1 MTPGHK
7 KMPRGR
13 KTVTPGHEK
22 VTPGH
27 KKVTPRAQKGA
38 PGAQKGAPGG
48 QDRFPVSPSRR
59 WATSWTWLGTDLMT
73 KEHVLDLFSH
83 RRLQVSVFQMF
94 SKSARRWNQVRA
106 ICCVWRGTWLAGIM
120 RNFSSICD

>member
-22 VTPGH
+22 VTPRH

-38 PGAQKGAPGG
+38 PGGAGLIPSVWLYFWGLISFWILMGVTLFTAVCFHFVIFEG
-48 QDRFPVSPSRR
+48 QF
-59 WATSWTWLGTDLMT
+59 T
-73 KEHVLDLFSH
+73 
-83 RRLQVSVFQMF
+83 
-94 SKSARRWNQVRA
+94 
-106 ICCVWRGTWLAGIM
+106 
-120 RNFSSICD
+120 